1 VPKMPT
7 ATARRVAKA
16 DRGGAALIDP
26 GEYLGTLK
34 AVKISPKKDR
44 NGNTYWIWSFELD
57 DDGVKGTRLSTNT
70 HFTDD
75 GNQDWWIATVFDA
88 FEAKMNADTDTLV
101 GKQVTLVVDQSE
113 ITGGPRKGQIRNEI
127 TGLMPPKSGGD
138 DGDEDFE
145 DDDEDGDGEPDF

>member
-1 VPKMPT
+1 MPLSD
-7 ATARRVAKA
+7 AKRVAKA

-34 AVKISPKKDR
+34 KVVVSAKKDK

-57 DDGVKGTRLSTNT
+57 EDVVKGTRLSTNT
-70 HFTDD
+70 HFATD
-75 GNQDWWIATVFDA
+75 GSQDWWIATVFDA
-88 FEAKMNADTDTLV
+88 FEAKMNTDTDTLV
-101 GKQVTLVVDQSE
+101 GKKVTLVVDQSE

-127 TGLMPPKSGGD
+127 TGLMPPKSGSE

-145 DDDEDGDGEPDF
+145 SGDDEDDEPAF